1 MQVTLTIPDE
11 LAAQAKDRGI
21 PLDVYVLGLIEQAAP
36 QPHKRKRTAE
46 EFHAWLGEFT
56 QYTEKM
62 PLLSDEAIS
71 REAIYEDR
79 GA

>member
-11 LAAQAKDRGI
+11 VAAQARVQGV

-36 QPHKRKRTAE
+36 QQHKRKRTVE
-46 EFHAWLGEFT
+46 DFHVWLNEFT
-56 QYTEKM
+56 QYSAKL

-71 REAIYEDR
+71 RDAIYEDR
-79 GA
+79 GP